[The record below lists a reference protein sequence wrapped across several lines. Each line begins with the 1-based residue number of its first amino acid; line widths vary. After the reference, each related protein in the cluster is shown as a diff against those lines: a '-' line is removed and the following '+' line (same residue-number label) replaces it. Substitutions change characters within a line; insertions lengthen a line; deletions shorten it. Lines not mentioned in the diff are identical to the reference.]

1 MYIDETDSTNSLM
14 QRLLRGEEQEYAAC
28 LKADVPLIYTTYQTA
43 GRGQTGNGWESER
56 GKNLLLSYLLREPK
70 VDICELF
77 LLNVTAAIA
86 AHRTIA
92 EWLSLEQRPM
102 LTIKWPNDIYI
113 GNRKIAGILV
123 ENSLCG
129 TKIQHSIA
137 GIGINVN
144 QEQWVGGAPNPVSI
158 KMLTGAR
165 ADIDAIAKRFE
176 QKLETTLPWEPVQQ
190 RNYYRVHLYRRDGY
204 WPFVEREVSLTPTRI
219 VRAEEKQ
226 NVFLARIKEIAADGS
241 IVLQAQNETETRKY
255 HFKQIQFVI

>member
-1 MYIDETDSTNSLM
+1 MYIDSTDSTNSLM

-28 LKADVPLIYTTYQTA
+28 LKEDIPLIYTTYQTA

-70 VDICELF
+70 VDISEQF
-77 LLNVTAAIA
+77 ILNVIAAVA

-92 EWLSLEQRPM
+92 EWLSYEQRPM

-144 QEQWVGGAPNPVSI
+144 QEQWVSGAPNPVSI
-158 KMLTGAR
+158 KQMTGVK
-165 ADIDAIAKRFE
+165 ADIDSIAKRFE
-176 QKLETTLPWEPVQQ
+176 QKLETTLSWERVQ
-190 RNYYRVHLYRRDGY
+190 RHNYYRVHQFRRDGY
-204 WPFVEREVSLTPTRI
+204 WPFVEREVSAEPTMN
-219 VRAEEKQ
+219 APAGTEGQ
-226 NVFLARIKEIAADGS
+226 FMARIEGFLPTGELLLRDQQGN
-241 IVLQAQNETETRKY
+241 QRKY
-255 HFKQIQFVI
+255 HFKQVRYVL

>member
-14 QRLLRGEEQEYAAC
+14 ARLLRGEEEQYAAC
-28 LKADVPLIYTTYQTA
+28 LSEKIPLLYTTYQTA

-56 GKNLLLSYLLREPK
+56 GKNLLLSYLLREPD
-70 VDICELF
+70 VNISEQF
-77 LLNVTAAIA
+77 MLNVTAAVA

-92 EWLSLEQRPM
+92 EWLSPEQRPM

-144 QEQWVGGAPNPVSI
+144 QEQWVSGAPNPVSI
-158 KMLTGAR
+158 KQLTGVK
-165 ADIDAIAKRFE
+165 ADIDAIVKRFKH
-176 QKLETTLPWEPVQQ
+176 KLETTLAWEPAQL

-204 WPFVEREVSLTPTRI
+204 WPFVEREVSTQPTMNATAG
-219 VRAEEKQ
+219 VEGQ
-226 NVFLARIKEIAADGS
+226 FMARIKEILPTGE
-241 IVLQAQNETETRKY
+241 IVLIDQQGNQRKY
-255 HFKQIQFVI
+255 HFKQVRYVL

>member
-14 QRLLRGEEQEYAAC
+14 QRILRGEEQEYAAC

-70 VDICELF
+70 VDISELF
-77 LLNVTAAIA
+77 LLNVTAAVA

-113 GNRKIAGILV
+113 GNRKIAGILI

-129 TKIQHSIA
+129 GKVQHSIA

-144 QEQWVGGAPNPVSI
+144 QEQWVSGAPNPVSI
-158 KMLTGAR
+158 KQLTGVR

-176 QKLETTLPWEPVQQ
+176 QKLETTLSWEPVQR

-204 WPFVEREVSLTPTRI
+204 WPFVEREVSTAPTMNATND
-219 VRAEEKQ
+219 AEGQ
-226 NVFLARIKEIAADGS
+226 FMARIKEILPTGELLLIDQQGG
-241 IVLQAQNETETRKY
+241 QRKY
-255 HFKQIQFVI
+255 HFKQVRYVL